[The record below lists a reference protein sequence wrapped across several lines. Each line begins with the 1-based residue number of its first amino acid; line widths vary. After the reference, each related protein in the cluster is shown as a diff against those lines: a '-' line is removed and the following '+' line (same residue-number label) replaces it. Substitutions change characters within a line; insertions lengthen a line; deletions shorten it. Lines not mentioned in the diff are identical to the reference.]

1 MISIRRGEEKIINKD
16 KRIIIING
24 TIITPFYLVSG
35 KAIIVEKGK
44 IKEIVNKE
52 ELSTATLT
60 GAEVIEGKDKYIVS
74 GYIDIHV
81 HGGGGSDVMDGDYE
95 AINQIAIAHS
105 HFGTTSFLPTTMTM
119 SKDKI
124 IRSLRS
130 ICEAVK
136 KGTAGAEIL
145 GIHMEGPY
153 INPEKKGAQK
163 EDDIKKISIE
173 EFLEFNQASG
183 NLIRLVTIAPEMPGA
198 IGLIKYLYKQG
209 IIASVGHS
217 NATYVQTQAGIQ
229 VGLSH
234 VTHIFNAMRGLRHRE
249 PGVVGAALTSPEL
262 TVEVIA
268 DGIHIHPI
276 VLKILTKI
284 KEGEKVVLIT
294 DAMRAAGLKEGTY
307 DLGGQEVIVAKGQ
320 ARLKDETLAGSVL
333 TMDKAVKNMV
343 SKVGIS
349 LPKAIQM
356 ASFNPAKSI
365 GIDNKKGSL
374 EPGKDADIVILNK
387 KLEVELTM
395 VAGKVVY
402 RRK

>member
-1 MISIRRGEEKIINKD
+1 MINKN

-24 TIITPFYLVSG
+24 TIITPFHLVSG
-35 KAIIVEKGK
+35 KAIIVEKGR

-52 ELSTATLT
+52 ELSSATLT
-60 GAEVIEGKDKYIVS
+60 GAEVIKGKDKYIVP

-163 EDDIKKISIE
+163 EDNIKKISLE
-173 EFLEFNQASG
+173 GFLEFNQASG

-209 IIASVGHS
+209 IIASVGHT

-229 VGLSH
+229 AGLSH
-234 VTHIFNAMRGLRHRE
+234 VTHTFNAMRELHHRE

-294 DAMRAAGLKEGTY
+294 DAMRAAGLKDGTY

-320 ARLKDETLAGSVL
+320 ARLKDGTLAGSVL

-343 SKVGIS
+343 NKVGIQ

-356 ASFNPAKSI
+356 ASLNPARSI
-365 GIDNKKGSL
+365 GIDDKKGSL

-387 KLEVELTM
+387 NLETELTI
-395 VAGKVVY
+395 VAGKIVY

>member
-1 MISIRRGEEKIINKD
+1 MINKN

-24 TIITPFYLVSG
+24 TIITPFHLVSG
-35 KAIIVEKGK
+35 EAIIVEKGR
-44 IKEIVNKE
+44 IREIVNKE

-60 GAEVIEGKDKYIVS
+60 GAEVIEGKDKFIVP

-95 AINQIAIAHS
+95 AINQIAITHS
-105 HFGTTSFLPTTMTM
+105 RFGTTAFLPTTMTM
-119 SKDKI
+119 SKNKI
-124 IRSLRS
+124 ICSLRS

-217 NATYVQTQAGIQ
+217 NATYAQVQAGIEA
-229 VGLSH
+229 GLSH
-234 VTHIFNAMRGLRHRE
+234 VTHTFNAMRGLHHRE
-249 PGVVGAALTSPEL
+249 PGVVGAALISPEL

-284 KEGEKVVLIT
+284 KEAEKVVLIT
-294 DAMRAAGLKEGTY
+294 DTIRATGLKEGTY
-307 DLGGQEVIVAKGQ
+307 DLGGQEVIVTEGQ
-320 ARLKDETLAGSVL
+320 ARLKDGTLAGSVL

-343 SKVGIS
+343 NKIGIQ

-365 GIDNKKGSL
+365 GIDDKKGSL

-387 KLEVELTM
+387 NLETELTI

-402 RRK
+402 RR

>member
-1 MISIRRGEEKIINKD
+1 MINKN

-24 TIITPFYLVSG
+24 TIITPFHLVSG
-35 KAIIVEKGK
+35 KAIIVEKGR
-44 IKEIVNKE
+44 IREIVNKE

-60 GAEVIEGKDKYIVS
+60 GVEVIEAKDKFIVP
-74 GYIDIHV
+74 GYIDIHI

-95 AINQIAIAHS
+95 SINQIAIAHS

-209 IIASVGHS
+209 IIASVGHT

-229 VGLSH
+229 AGLSH
-234 VTHIFNAMRGLRHRE
+234 VTHTFNAMKELHHRE

-262 TVEVIA
+262 TLEIIA

-284 KEGEKVVLIT
+284 KESEKVVLIT

-307 DLGGQEVIVAKGQ
+307 DLGGQEVTVKKGQ
-320 ARLKDETLAGSVL
+320 ARLKDGTLAGSVL

-343 SKVGIS
+343 TKVGIP

-356 ASFNPAKSI
+356 ASYNPAKSI
-365 GIDNKKGSL
+365 GIDDKKGSL

-387 KLEVELTM
+387 NLETELTI
-395 VAGKVVY
+395 VAGKIVY

>member
-1 MISIRRGEEKIINKD
+1 MINKN
-16 KRIIIING
+16 KKIIIINS
-24 TIITPFYLVSG
+24 TIITPFHLVSG
-35 KAIIVEKGK
+35 KAIIVEKGR

-60 GAEVIEGKDKYIVS
+60 GAEVIEGKDKFIVP

-136 KGTAGAEIL
+136 KGTVGAEIL

-163 EDDIKKISIE
+163 EEDIKKISIE

-198 IGLIKYLYKQG
+198 IDLIKYLYKQG

-217 NATYVQTQAGIQ
+217 NATYVQTQAGIKA
-229 VGLSH
+229 GLSH
-234 VTHIFNAMRGLRHRE
+234 VTHTFNAMRELHHRE

-284 KEGEKVVLIT
+284 KEGEKIVLIT

-307 DLGGQEVIVAKGQ
+307 DLGGQEVTVNKGQ
-320 ARLKDETLAGSVL
+320 ARLKDGTLAGSVL
-333 TMDKAVKNMV
+333 TMGKAVKNMV
-343 SKVGIS
+343 TKVGIP

-356 ASFNPAKSI
+356 ASYNPAKSI
-365 GIDNKKGSL
+365 GIDDKKGSL

-387 KLEVELTM
+387 NLEAELTM
-395 VAGKVVY
+395 VAGKIVY

>member
-1 MISIRRGEEKIINKD
+1 MSNKN

-24 TIITPFYLVSG
+24 TIITPFHLVSG
-35 KAIIVEKGK
+35 KAIIVEKGR

-52 ELSTATLT
+52 DLSTATLT
-60 GAEVIEGKDKYIVS
+60 GAEVIEGKDKFIVP

-124 IRSLRS
+124 IRSLWS
-130 ICEAVK
+130 ICKGSIHEAK
-136 KGTAGAEIL
+136 LRGTGGAEIL

-183 NLIRLVTIAPEMPGA
+183 NLIRLVTIAPEIPGA

-209 IIASVGHS
+209 IITSVGHS
-217 NATYVQTQAGIQ
+217 NATYAQVQAGIQ
-229 VGLSH
+229 AGLSH
-234 VTHIFNAMRGLRHRE
+234 VTHTFDAMRGLHHRE

-262 TVEVIA
+262 TVEIIA

-307 DLGGQEVIVAKGQ
+307 DLGGQEVIVTKGQ

-343 SKVGIS
+343 NKIGIQ

-356 ASFNPAKSI
+356 ASFNPARSI
-365 GIDNKKGSL
+365 GIDDKKGSL

-387 KLEVELTM
+387 NLETELTM

-402 RRK
+402 RR